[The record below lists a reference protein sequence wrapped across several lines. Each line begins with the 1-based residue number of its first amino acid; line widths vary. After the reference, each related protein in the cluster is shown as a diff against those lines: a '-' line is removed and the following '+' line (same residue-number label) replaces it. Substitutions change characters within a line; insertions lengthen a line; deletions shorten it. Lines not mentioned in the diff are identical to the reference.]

1 MSEQVRYG
9 RAGTYIAQEASSS
22 SAPFGNVDYLATSLT
37 ADTNLQNTA
46 LTFIRVNTHVNT
58 DGSRVE
64 YTFLDENDNEINVH
78 FRTMSVA
85 TTSTQLSHRIE
96 ANTQLTPTYYTSG
109 SDGSVISSKSMTTSC
124 IWLKNMRSTSPVSRT
139 HGYISTLHGATNN
152 APYNA
157 DCGFML
163 TENVEPKKIKVNST
177 SGTIQCQIYI
187 YHLLANVVE

>member
-9 RAGTYIAQEASSS
+9 RGGTYLALAKDTSG
-22 SAPFGNVDYLATSLT
+22 AAFGNVSDITADLT
-37 ADTNLQNTA
+37 ADPNLQDTA
-46 LTFIRVNTHVNT
+46 LTYIRVNSHVNT
-58 DGSRVE
+58 DNTRIE

-78 FRTMSVA
+78 FRTVSVG
-85 TTSTQLSHRIE
+85 TNSTQLSHRIE
-96 ANTQLTPTYYTSG
+96 ANTQLTPTFYTSG
-109 SDGSVISSKSMTTSC
+109 SDGSVYASKSMTTSH

-152 APYNA
+152 SPYNA

-163 TENVEPKKIKVNST
+163 TENVEPKALKVNST
-177 SGTIQCQIYI
+177 SGTIQCAIYI

>member
-1 MSEQVRYG
+1 MSESVRYG
-9 RAGTYIAQEASSS
+9 RAGTYIANEVSSS
-22 SAPFGNVDYLATSLT
+22 TAPFGNVSDLTASLT
-37 ADTNLQNTA
+37 ADPNLQDTA

-58 DGSRVE
+58 DNTRVE

-78 FRTMSVA
+78 FRTMSVN
-85 TTSTQLSHRIE
+85 TNSTQLSHRVE

-109 SDGSVISSKSMTTSC
+109 TDGSLYASKSMTTST

-163 TENVEPKKIKVNST
+163 TEDVEPKKIKVNST
-177 SGTIQCQIYI
+177 SGTIQCNIYI
-187 YHLLANVVE
+187 YHLLANVLE